1 MKITG
6 YTQLY
11 GVIATPIKHSISPMM
26 HNLAFELCSIDARY
40 LAFDVKEESFDDA
53 IKGMIALDVQGFN
66 VSMPYKGAIIPY
78 LSELTKEAS
87 LIGAVNTVKNVNG
100 RLIGHNSDGI
110 GLIRSLEAD
119 DFSIKDKTIVV
130 LGVGGAARA
139 IILSMALHDAREIII
154 YNRNSPSIEKAREM
168 TSLIQEKTNC
178 QASFQYLENKEQLK
192 EDLKRADLLIN
203 ATNVGM
209 APHTDRCLIP
219 DESYLH
225 QQLYVVDIIYNPA
238 KTKLLELASKAGC
251 KYQNGMGMLLYQ
263 GAESFHF
270 WTNQQMPI
278 DKVKEAINHD

>member
-130 LGVGGAARA
+130 LGVGGADSE
-139 IILSMALHDAREIII
+139 IIISLALNDAREI
-154 YNRNSPSIEKAREM
+154 
-168 TSLIQEKTNC
+168 
-178 QASFQYLENKEQLK
+178 
-192 EDLKRADLLIN
+192 
-203 ATNVGM
+203 
-209 APHTDRCLIP
+209 
-219 DESYLH
+219 
-225 QQLYVVDIIYNPA
+225 
-238 KTKLLELASKAGC
+238 
-251 KYQNGMGMLLYQ
+251 
-263 GAESFHF
+263 
-270 WTNQQMPI
+270 
-278 DKVKEAINHD
+278 